1 MTDAWTEFPNCQTLS
16 HAAHQAWVHVSG
28 AIVLMFW
35 TGDETWP
42 GDGQWRAEMRYE
54 GRRIQVCAQHP
65 TENAS
70 ETLQAIAK
78 ESGKA

>member
-1 MTDAWTEFPNCQTLS
+1 MTDGWTEFRNCPAL
-16 HAAHQAWVHVSG
+16 HHGAHQAWVHVTG

-35 TGDETWP
+35 HGDETWP

-54 GRRIQVCAQHP
+54 GRRVQVCAQHP

-70 ETLQAIAK
+70 EALQAIAK